1 MGARIRI
8 MVLALITGAAFV
20 GGVWAQ
26 NNATLEVFGG
36 TITKVDWSNKEFV
49 VENGDGGMIFQ
60 WNDQTQMN
68 GPPAQKA
75 GSDFEILK
83 EGMKVTVT
91 YKAGRPKR
99 IATRID
105 VEAGKVKAL
114 KGLSFPFDCGVSV
127 C

>member
-1 MGARIRI
+1 MGAGIRI

-26 NNATLEVFGG
+26 NNSTLEVFSG

-49 VENGDGGMIFQ
+49 VQNRDGGMIFQ
-60 WNDQTQMN
+60 WDDQTQIN

-83 EGMKVTVT
+83 EGMKATVS
-91 YKAGRPKR
+91 YREGHPKR

-114 KGLSFPFDCGVSV
+114 KGFSFPFDCGVSV